1 MKAYPKLVVSHPH
14 CVCGCGGSRD
24 KSVNDE
30 EVNPEA
36 PYEKVAIGKVTPG
49 FLRGW
54 RAGTKIQAYGGH
66 KKEELGYMGK

>member
-1 MKAYPKLVVSHPH
+1 MKAYHKSVVSHPH

-24 KSVNDE
+24 ESVNDE

-36 PYEKVAIGKVTPG
+36 PYEKVTPG
-49 FLRGW
+49 FLREW

-66 KKEELGYMGK
+66 KKEQLGYMGK